1 MAREIRY
8 ADSEGV
14 QIAYEVF
21 GSGPRDL
28 VFVHGWVTNLELLW
42 EHPRV
47 ARSLERLGSFC
58 RVINFDKRGTGLS
71 DRVPVDRLPTLEQR
85 MDDVR
90 AVMDAAGA
98 GRAVLFGHS
107 EGGPMCMLF
116 AAVYPQRVRGLVLYG
131 TFAARRRQP

>member
-21 GSGPRDL
+21 GAGPRDL
-28 VFVHGWVTNLELLW
+28 VFVHGWVTNVELLW

-47 ARSLERLGSFC
+47 ARALERLASFC

-71 DRVPVDRLPTLEQR
+71 DRVPVNQLPTLEQR
-85 MDDVR
+85 MEDVS
-90 AVMDAAGA
+90 AVMEAVGSK
-98 GRAVLFGHS
+98 RAVLIGVS
-107 EGGPMCMLF
+107 EGGPMC
-116 AAVYPQRVRGLVLYG
+116 
-131 TFAARRRQP
+131 

>member
-42 EHPRV
+42 EQPRA
-47 ARSLERLGSFC
+47 ARSLKRLGSFC

-71 DRVPVDRLPTLEQR
+71 DRVPVDQLPTLEQR

-90 AVMDAAGA
+90 AVNGCRGVRA
-98 GRAVLFGHS
+98 GRAVRSL
-107 EGGPMCMLF
+107 
-116 AAVYPQRVRGLVLYG
+116 
-131 TFAARRRQP
+131 